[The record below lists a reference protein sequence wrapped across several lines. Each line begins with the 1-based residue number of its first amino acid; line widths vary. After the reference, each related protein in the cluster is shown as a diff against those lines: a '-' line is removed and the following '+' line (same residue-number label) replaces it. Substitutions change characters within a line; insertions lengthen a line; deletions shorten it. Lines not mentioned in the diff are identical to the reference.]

1 MSRTSNETTV
11 EVTGRWVLETEKA
24 MRFRVDRIGLREM
37 RVKET
42 VWFPLSQ
49 TSGLFKFPLGSEEL
63 DRVRVKEWLLIKN
76 GLYDKLVPAA
86 AVKVEQNVYGSRV
99 KEAYAPEP
107 KANYFDE
114 DFEDDIPF

>member
-1 MSRTSNETTV
+1 MSRSSNETTV

-37 RVKET
+37 KVKET

-76 GLYDKLVPAA
+76 GLYDKLKPAA

-99 KEAYAPEP
+99 KEAY
-107 KANYFDE
+107 DE